1 MNAIAKDQKHETA
14 CLLFLQ
20 KQNILDSPTMDELQG
35 SFIQRDMLLNVGFY
49 EKIKPHLMEL
59 KEVMSSS
66 YFTSMHAAAQTTQQW
81 PLLNLVRQILR
92 SCHYKLTPKRL
103 SVGYT
108 TDGKKKYKRVFII
121 EKEKV

>member
-1 MNAIAKDQKHETA
+1 MNDIEQHQKHETA

-35 SFIQRDMLLNVGFY
+35 SFIQREMLLNAAFY
-49 EKIKPHLMEL
+49 EKLKPHLMEL

-66 YFTSMHAAAQTTQQW
+66 YFTSMHAAAQNTQRW

-103 SVGYT
+103 SDGYT
-108 TDGKKKYKRVFII
+108 AEGKKKYKRIFVI

>member
-1 MNAIAKDQKHETA
+1 MNKQETA

-35 SFIQRDMLLNVGFY
+35 SFIQREMLLNAAFY
-49 EKIKPHLMEL
+49 EKLKPHLMEL
-59 KEVMSSS
+59 KAVMSSS
-66 YFTSMHAAAQTTQQW
+66 YFTSLHAAAQDTQRW

-103 SVGYT
+103 SDGYT
-108 TDGKKKYKRVFII
+108 AEGKKKYKRIFSI